1 MGGDDGIRAI
11 MVNNRT
17 LLSDFHLF
25 RGKGEAFKA
34 LYFLVLSWLP

>member
-11 MVNNRT
+11 VVNNRT
-17 LLSDFHLF
+17 LLSDSHLF
-25 RGKGEAFKA
+25 KSKVEAFKA